1 MSVLT
6 LPTAVESILE
16 AVSRDQSG
24 YICVTGMHGIME
36 ARDDAALQQIL
47 NRAFLC
53 TPDGMPTVWIG
64 RAKGFDMSRVY
75 GPDLMLALMEATQ
88 KLPVSHFF
96 YGGAEG
102 VADELKAKLEVRFPG
117 VQIAGTYCPP
127 FRPLNEAELAA
138 LKAQVSESKVDLFWV
153 GLSTPKQERFMA
165 AHLNQLDVKIM
176 LGVGAAFDFHSGR
189 VIQAPRWIQR
199 SGLEWLF
206 RLLTNPRRL
215 GKRYLVQVPRFA
227 SLVVLDWLGL
237 ARRSAKNQ
245 EP

>member
-6 LPTAVESILE
+6 LPTAVERILE

-88 KLPVSHFF
+88 KLPVRHFF